1 MKRNVHILTVLV
13 LFIIGFSYVQAQP
26 RKNFNF
32 GKDRIADLLKLSD
45 DQQEKFTQLHF
56 DHKEKVIELQANI
69 MQNRLKIQKLLLSN
83 DFNQNKLLDLTKAN
97 DNLRSQIH
105 ESRTQTW
112 LNIYNMLDDTQKE
125 IWKDHIA
132 SSFEND
138 TPRKHGMQRFGSMHG
153 CRMGNLDRANRSFLK
168 HFPNNW

>member
-56 DHKEKVIELQANI
+56 DHKEKVIELAA
-69 MQNRLKIQKLLLSN
+69 QK
-83 DFNQNKLLDLTKAN
+83 
-97 DNLRSQIH
+97 
-105 ESRTQTW
+105 
-112 LNIYNMLDDTQKE
+112 QKRE
-125 IWKDHIA
+125 EKKT
-132 SSFEND
+132 
-138 TPRKHGMQRFGSMHG
+138 TPRKKG
-153 CRMGNLDRANRSFLK
+153 K
-168 HFPNNW
+168 KK